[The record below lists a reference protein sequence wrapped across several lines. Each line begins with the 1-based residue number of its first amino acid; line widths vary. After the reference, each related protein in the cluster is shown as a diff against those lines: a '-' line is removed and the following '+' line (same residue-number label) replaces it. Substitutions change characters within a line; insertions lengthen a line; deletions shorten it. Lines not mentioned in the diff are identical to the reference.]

1 MQYISTRDR
10 EQQFSAAQAI
20 AKGLADDGGLLT
32 PVYLPKLPRRSLE
45 ELKNMSYQQRAVYV
59 MKLFLDG
66 FSVKELTDFA
76 NAAYG
81 PEKFDTPAV
90 APVRALDGNTFC
102 LELWH
107 GPTCAF
113 KDMAL
118 QMLPHLLTAS
128 LRKLEEEKTVCILVA
143 TSGDTGKGALEGFRD
158 VDHTKILVFYPK
170 DGVSV
175 IQELQMVT
183 QEGDNV
189 GVCSVYGNFDDAQTG
204 VKQLFSDE
212 KLREELAQ
220 RGYFLSSANS
230 INWGRVLP
238 QVVYYISA
246 YCDLLR
252 DGHIQLGDP
261 VNVCV
266 PTGNFGNILA
276 AYYAKRMGLPVGKLV
291 CASNANNV
299 LFDFIEQGVYNANRP
314 FHKTTSPSMDILV
327 SSNLERLLYELCDRD
342 GALVAS
348 WMQALKSG
356 GTYAVGEAVH
366 RALMESF
373 AAGWADDEK
382 AMEAIAR
389 VHAECDYTMDPH
401 TAVAWSVAEAYRAH
415 TGDRRPMVVVS
426 TASPYKFSRSVL
438 TALQGAEAVQA
449 LDEFACA
456 DALERA
462 CGLPMPASL
471 RDLRSKAR
479 RHNDVVE
486 PAAMADEV
494 RRWVD

>member
-10 EQQFSAAQAI
+10 EQQFSASQAI
-20 AKGLADDGGLLT
+20 AKGLAEDGGLLT
-32 PVYLPKLPRRSLE
+32 PVYLPKLPRRALE

-59 MKLFLDG
+59 MKLFLDE

-90 APVRALDGNTFC
+90 APVRALDGNTYC

-128 LRKLEEEKTVCILVA
+128 LRKQEEEKTVCILVA

-170 DGVSV
+170 DGVSA

-183 QEGDNV
+183 QEGANV
-189 GVCSVYGNFDDAQTG
+189 GVCSVVGNFDDAQTG
-204 VKQLFSDE
+204 VKRLFSDE
-212 KLREELAQ
+212 KLREQLAR

-238 QVVYYISA
+238 QIVYYISA

-252 DGHIQLGDP
+252 DGRLELGDP

-276 AYYAKRMGLPVGKLV
+276 AYYARDMGVPIQKLI
-291 CASNANNV
+291 CASNSNNV
-299 LFDFIEQGVYNANRP
+299 LTDFLSTGTYDRNRT
-314 FHKTTSPSMDILV
+314 FFNTISPSMDILI
-327 SSNLERLLYELCDRD
+327 SSNLERLLFSLSNHDDAEARGYMEELARSGRYEVSPAIKGRLEK
-342 GALVAS
+342 L
-348 WMQALKSG
+348 
-356 GTYAVGEAVH
+356 
-366 RALMESF
+366 F
-373 AAGWADDEK
+373 AAGFCDDAQTQKVIGRMWQEHRYL
-382 AMEAIAR
+382 I
-389 VHAECDYTMDPH
+389 DPH
-401 TAVAWSVAEAYRAH
+401 TAVAFDVLDQYRRD
-415 TGDRRPMVVVS
+415 TGDTTPTVVVS
-426 TASPYKFSRSVL
+426 TASPFKFCDSVLGALGVSELAAGTAILDQLSQQTGVPVPAPLAALKDKTVRFGRSV
-438 TALQGAEAVQA
+438 TKEHMVDQV
-449 LDEFACA
+449 
-456 DALERA
+456 LE
-462 CGLPMPASL
+462 ML
-471 RDLRSKAR
+471 R
-479 RHNDVVE
+479 
-486 PAAMADEV
+486 
-494 RRWVD
+494 